1 MWLPKFSEIN
11 EFNLASK
18 YFQFSEMSAKEIV
31 LTFGLLLI
39 CEIGK
44 LMAIACVEG
53 K

>member
-1 MWLPKFSEIN
+1 MRLPKISEIN

-39 CEIGK
+39 YEIGK
-44 LMAIACVEG
+44 LMAMPCVEW